1 MENKKT
7 DVTSDTTV
15 ESCEWLDLDAARD
28 ALLIDKNTILELVQQ
43 FLQDRD
49 HYVEPLR
56 GCLAQQDWKNLVA
69 YAHRLKGTAT
79 NLRIYGLGRPAQ
91 DLEKA
96 AAEKSVRLCEEQL
109 RVIEDRFTVL
119 VGIVEQ
125 R

>member
-7 DVTSDTTV
+7 DVTSNTTV
-15 ESCEWLDLDAARD
+15 DSCEWLDLDAARD
-28 ALLIDKNTILELVQQ
+28 ALLIDKNTILELVEQ
-43 FLQDRD
+43 FLQDKD
-49 HYVEPLR
+49 HYLEPLK

>member
-1 MENKKT
+1 MENKKS
-7 DVTSDTTV
+7 DVTSETTV
-15 ESCEWLDLDAARD
+15 DSCEWLDLDAARD
-28 ALLIDKNTILELVQQ
+28 ALLIDKNTILELVEQ
-43 FLQDRD
+43 FLQDKA

-56 GCLAQQDWKNLVA
+56 GCLSQQDWKNLVA

>member
-7 DVTSDTTV
+7 DVTSNTTV
-15 ESCEWLDLDAARD
+15 DSCEWLDLDAARD
-28 ALLIDKNTILELVQQ
+28 ALLIDKNTILEMVEQ
-43 FLQDRD
+43 FLQDKD
-49 HYVEPLR
+49 HYLEPLK